1 MLDAAPDRLSRW
13 LVDQDAELG
22 VPLAYVGSAQSVAY
36 VPTDPPADEVPQE
49 SATRERRHRASSE
62 APTAAEPLTTAITPQ
77 VDSAGGPVEDGWRD

>member
-13 LVDQDAELG
+13 LVDQQAELG

-36 VPTDPPADEVPQE
+36 VPADPPAD
-49 SATRERRHRASSE
+49 
-62 APTAAEPLTTAITPQ
+62 